1 MSAPESIPEPTPA
14 PRPRRAVHVPASGA
28 DNLRGAALMVAAMA
42 AFALEDMFLKAAS
55 QRLPVGFVLMLF
67 GIGGAMGFAALARA
81 RGEPLWHPAMAQRAL
96 AFRAVAEVTGRLGY
110 ILAIALTPLSAATA
124 ILQAAPLVVVAGAA
138 LVFGERIG
146 WRRWLAV
153 LAGFAGVMVILQPT
167 PGSFVPASILAVI
180 GMAGF
185 AARDLA
191 TRAAPAVLSNRQL
204 GLCGFGVLV
213 PTGAVLWTVMGG
225 APVAADPLG
234 LAFTAAG
241 TAIGVAAYSGLTAA
255 MRVGDVG
262 VVTPF
267 RYSRLLFGM
276 ALGVLVFAEPLSPT
290 TLAGSA
296 VVLAAGLYTL
306 LGAGRGAKA
315 LDAPGSSG

>member
-1 MSAPESIPEPTPA
+1 MSTA
-14 PRPRRAVHVPASGA
+14 RPGRRAAHVPAPAA

-42 AFALEDMFLKAAS
+42 AFALEDMFLKTAAG
-55 QRLPVGFVLMLF
+55 RLPVGFVLMLF
-67 GIGGAMGFAALARA
+67 GIGGAIGFAFLARG
-81 RGEPLWHPAMAQRAL
+81 RGEPLWHPAMARRAV

-110 ILAIALTPLSAATA
+110 TLAIALTPLSAATA

-146 WRRWLAV
+146 WHRWLAV
-153 LAGFAGVMVILQPT
+153 LIGFGGVMVILQPT

-191 TRAAPAVLSNRQL
+191 TRAAPAALSNRQL
-204 GLCGFGVLV
+204 GLCGFVVLV
-213 PTGAVLWTVMGG
+213 PTGGVLWALMGG
-225 APVAADPLG
+225 SVSADAA
-234 LAFTAAG
+234 AFGCIAAG
-241 TAIGVAAYSGLTAA
+241 TVIGVAAYSGLTAA

-267 RYSRLLFGM
+267 RYSRLLFGVG
-276 ALGVLVFAEPLSPT
+276 LGVAVFGEPLSAT

-306 LGAGRGAKA
+306 LGARRGAKA
-315 LDAPGSSG
+315 LDDPRTSR